1 LYRVRDNMHHF
12 MVSVAVRSSGRRTAQ
27 VEEMFASFLGAVV
40 QEVREGRGLGNPT
53 NFSSMILRINMS
65 SASSLGSYSIES
77 EAALLR
83 MPASHL
89 R

>member
-1 LYRVRDNMHHF
+1 MHHF

-65 SASSLGSYSIES
+65 SASSLGRLRFSFCRS
-77 EAALLR
+77 ELLLLGHAVEPR
-83 MPASHL
+83 
-89 R
+89 